1 MSTSIDRDDSKR
13 LMVFAGRASQDLGQ
27 RIAARLGI
35 ELGDVRLETFANGE
49 IYVRFEESVRGAD
62 VFLVQSTSRPVND
75 SLVELLI
82 MINAA
87 KLASAH
93 RITAVIPW
101 YGYSRQDKKSAPRE
115 PITAKLIADVLE
127 AAGVDRV
134 LTMDL
139 HAGQVQG
146 FFNVPV
152 DHMTALPMF
161 VDHFKE
167 RVYGGDIAERMVV
180 VSPDAGRAK
189 LANHFAERLG
199 ATLAVLTKQRPD
211 HNEAEITLLI
221 GDVAGR
227 CAVLIDDMIDT
238 AGTLCA
244 GAQVVKD
251 AGATRVFAAATHA
264 LLSGAAVEQAARLGD
279 RGGGPHRHRPPA
291 GCGRRGGDV
300 PGAVGRSDPRRLGPQ
315 RLRRR
320 VRQRDLRRGEPALL
334 GSERR
339 ARPPT
344 RGRTIKTS
352 GQLYS
357 SAHQSRW
364 PSTSSRGASP
374 RLGAPM
380 TRISRPSGPAS

>member
-27 RIAARLGI
+27 RIANRLGI
-35 ELGDVRLETFANGE
+35 ELGDITLKTFANGE

-62 VFLVQSTSRPVND
+62 VFLVQSTTRPVND
-75 SLVELLI
+75 SLMELLI

-115 PITAKLIADVLE
+115 PITAKLIADLLQ

-146 FFNVPV
+146 FFQVPV

-161 VDHFKE
+161 VDHFRE
-167 RVYGGDIAERMVV
+167 RAYEGDLTERLVV

-199 ATLAVLTKQRPD
+199 ATLAVLTKQRPN
-211 HNEAEITLLI
+211 HNEAEVTLLI
-221 GDVAGR
+221 GNVEGR
-227 CAVLIDDMIDT
+227 SAILIDDMIDT

-244 GAQVVKD
+244 GARVVKD
-251 AGATRVFAAATHA
+251 AGATRVFAAATHG
-264 LLSGAAVEQAARLGD
+264 LLSGRAVERLKGSVIEQVVLSDTVPLPEDAPTDLFRVLSVD
-279 RGGGPHRHRPPA
+279 RILADSVHNVFVDESVSAIFA
-291 GCGRRGGDV
+291 G
-300 PGAVGRSDPRRLGPQ
+300 
-315 RLRRR
+315 
-320 VRQRDLRRGEPALL
+320 EN
-334 GSERR
+334 
-339 ARPPT
+339 
-344 RGRTIKTS
+344 
-352 GQLYS
+352 QLF
-357 SAHQSRW
+357 
-364 PSTSSRGASP
+364 
-374 RLGAPM
+374 
-380 TRISRPSGPAS
+380 

>member
-27 RIAARLGI
+27 RIAGRLGI
-35 ELGDVRLETFANGE
+35 ELGEVRLETFANGE

-62 VFLVQSTSRPVND
+62 VFLVQSTSQPVND

-82 MINAA
+82 MIDAA

-115 PITAKLIADVLE
+115 PITAKLIANLLE

-167 RVYGGDIAERMVV
+167 RIFDRDIPEKLVV

-227 CAVLIDDMIDT
+227 CAVLIDDIIDT

-244 GAQVVKD
+244 GARVVKE
-251 AGATRVFAAATHA
+251 AGATRIFAAATHG
-264 LLSGAAVEQAARLGD
+264 LLSGRAVE
-279 RGGGPHRHRPPA
+279 
-291 GCGRRGGDV
+291 
-300 PGAVGRSDPRRLGPQ
+300 
-315 RLRRR
+315 RLRDSVIEEVVLTDTVPMPEEAQALEMFR
-320 VRQRDLRRGEPALL
+320 VLSVDRILADSVHNVFVDESVSAIFAGEN
-334 GSERR
+334 
-339 ARPPT
+339 
-344 RGRTIKTS
+344 
-352 GQLYS
+352 QLF
-357 SAHQSRW
+357 
-364 PSTSSRGASP
+364 
-374 RLGAPM
+374 
-380 TRISRPSGPAS
+380 

>member
-1 MSTSIDRDDSKR
+1 
-13 LMVFAGRASQDLGQ
+13 
-27 RIAARLGI
+27 
-35 ELGDVRLETFANGE
+35 
-49 IYVRFEESVRGAD
+49 
-62 VFLVQSTSRPVND
+62 
-75 SLVELLI
+75 

-115 PITAKLIADVLE
+115 PITAKLIATLLE
-127 AAGVDRV
+127 ASGVDRV

-161 VDHFKE
+161 VDHFRE
-167 RVYGGDIAERMVV
+167 RVYQQQITERLVV

-221 GDVAGR
+221 GDVEGR
-227 CAVLIDDMIDT
+227 AALLIDDMIDT

-244 GAQVVKD
+244 GAKVVQN
-251 AGATRVFAAATHA
+251 AGATRIFAAATHG
-264 LLSGAAVEQAARLGD
+264 LLSGRAVE
-279 RGGGPHRHRPPA
+279 
-291 GCGRRGGDV
+291 
-300 PGAVGRSDPRRLGPQ
+300 
-315 RLRRR
+315 RLRESVISEVVLSDTIPLPEEALDDELFR
-320 VRQRDLRRGEPALL
+320 VLSVDRILADSVHNVFCDESVSAIFEGEN
-334 GSERR
+334 
-339 ARPPT
+339 
-344 RGRTIKTS
+344 
-352 GQLYS
+352 QLF
-357 SAHQSRW
+357 
-364 PSTSSRGASP
+364 
-374 RLGAPM
+374 
-380 TRISRPSGPAS
+380 

>member
-1 MSTSIDRDDSKR
+1 VSTSIDRDDSKR

-27 RIAARLGI
+27 RIAGRLGI
-35 ELGDVRLETFANGE
+35 ELGEVNTETFANGE

-146 FFNVPV
+146 FFDVPV

-161 VDHFKE
+161 VDHFKG
-167 RVYGGDIAERMVV
+167 RVYDGELSERLVV

-227 CAVLIDDMIDT
+227 CAILIDDMIDT
-238 AGTLCA
+238 AGTLVA

-251 AGATRVFAAATHA
+251 AGATRVFAAATHG
-264 LLSGAAVEQAARLGD
+264 LLSGRAVE
-279 RGGGPHRHRPPA
+279 
-291 GCGRRGGDV
+291 
-300 PGAVGRSDPRRLGPQ
+300 
-315 RLRRR
+315 RLRDSVIEEVVLTDTVPLPDEAVALEMFR
-320 VRQRDLRRGEPALL
+320 VLSVDRILADSVHNVFCDESVSAIFAGEN
-334 GSERR
+334 
-339 ARPPT
+339 
-344 RGRTIKTS
+344 
-352 GQLYS
+352 QLF
-357 SAHQSRW
+357 
-364 PSTSSRGASP
+364 
-374 RLGAPM
+374 
-380 TRISRPSGPAS
+380 

>member
-13 LMVFAGRASQDLGQ
+13 LMVFAGRSSQELGR
-27 RIAARLGI
+27 RIAGRLGI
-35 ELGDVRLETFANGE
+35 DLGNVTLKTFANGE

-75 SLVELLI
+75 SLMELLV

-115 PITAKLIADVLE
+115 PITAKLVADLLQ

-146 FFNVPV
+146 FFTVPV

-161 VDHFKE
+161 VDDFKE
-167 RVYGGDIAERMVV
+167 RVYTGDLPERLVV

-221 GDVAGR
+221 GDVKGCVAI
-227 CAVLIDDMIDT
+227 LIDDMIDT

-244 GAQVVKD
+244 GAKVVKN
-251 AGATRVFAAATHA
+251 AGATRVFAAATHG
-264 LLSGAAVEQAARLGD
+264 LLSGMAVERLHESVIEEVIITD
-279 RGGGPHRHRPPA
+279 T
-291 GCGRRGGDV
+291 V
-300 PGAVGRSDPRRLGPQ
+300 PLPDEAVGSDLFRILSVDRILADS
-315 RLRRR
+315 
-320 VRQRDLRRGEPALL
+320 VHNVFVDESVSAIFAGEN
-334 GSERR
+334 
-339 ARPPT
+339 
-344 RGRTIKTS
+344 
-352 GQLYS
+352 QLF
-357 SAHQSRW
+357 
-364 PSTSSRGASP
+364 
-374 RLGAPM
+374 
-380 TRISRPSGPAS
+380 

>member
-1 MSTSIDRDDSKR
+1 VTTSIDREDSKR
-13 LMVFAGRASQDLGQ
+13 LMVFAGRSSQDLGQ
-27 RIAARLGI
+27 RIATRLGI
-35 ELGDVRLETFANGE
+35 DLGAVTLKTFANGE

-62 VFLVQSTSRPVND
+62 VFLVQSTCRPVND
-75 SLVELLI
+75 SLMELLV

-115 PITAKLIADVLE
+115 PITAKLIADLLS

-146 FFNVPV
+146 FFGVPV

-161 VDHFKE
+161 VDDFRE
-167 RVYGGDIAERMVV
+167 RVYQGEVTEKLVV

-221 GDVAGR
+221 GDVEGR
-227 CAVLIDDMIDT
+227 AAILIDDMIDT
-238 AGTLCA
+238 AGTLC
-244 GAQVVKD
+244 G
-251 AGATRVFAAATHA
+251 AATA
-264 LLSGAAVEQAARLGD
+264 LRD
-279 RGGGPHRHRPPA
+279 RGA
-291 GCGRRGGDV
+291 K
-300 PGAVGRSDPRRLGPQ
+300 
-315 RLRRR
+315 R
-320 VRQRDLRRGEPALL
+320 VVACATHGVL
-334 GSERR
+334 
-339 ARPPT
+339 
-344 RGRTIKTS
+344 
-352 GQLYS
+352 
-357 SAHQSRW
+357 
-364 PSTSSRGASP
+364 
-374 RLGAPM
+374 
-380 TRISRPSGPAS
+380 SGPAIKRLVESPIDEVVITDTIPMSEAAKASGKITQVSIARLLGEAIKRIHSSDSVSSLFV

>member
-13 LMVFAGRASQDLGQ
+13 LMVFAGRSSQELGQ
-27 RIAARLGI
+27 RIAGRLGI
-35 ELGDVRLETFANGE
+35 DLGGVTAKTFANGE

-75 SLVELLI
+75 SLMELLI

-115 PITAKLIADVLE
+115 PITARLIADLLS
-127 AAGVDRV
+127 ASGVDRV

-161 VDHFKE
+161 VDDFKD
-167 RVYGGDIAERMVV
+167 RIYRGDLSEPLVV

-211 HNEAEITLLI
+211 HNEAEITFLI
-221 GDVAGR
+221 GDVQGR
-227 CAVLIDDMIDT
+227 AAVLIDDMIDT

-244 GAQVVKD
+244 GAKVVKD
-251 AGATRVFAAATHA
+251 AGATRIFAAATHG
-264 LLSGAAVEQAARLGD
+264 LLSGSAVE
-279 RGGGPHRHRPPA
+279 
-291 GCGRRGGDV
+291 
-300 PGAVGRSDPRRLGPQ
+300 
-315 RLRRR
+315 RLRDSVIEQVVITDTVPLPETAAGSDLFR
-320 VRQRDLRRGEPALL
+320 VLSVDRILADSVHNVFCDESVSAIFAGEN
-334 GSERR
+334 
-339 ARPPT
+339 
-344 RGRTIKTS
+344 
-352 GQLYS
+352 QLF
-357 SAHQSRW
+357 
-364 PSTSSRGASP
+364 
-374 RLGAPM
+374 
-380 TRISRPSGPAS
+380 

>member
-1 MSTSIDRDDSKR
+1 MNTSIDRDDSKR
-13 LMVFAGRASQDLGQ
+13 LMVFAGRSSQELGQ
-27 RIAARLGI
+27 RIAGRLGI
-35 ELGDVRLETFANGE
+35 DLGGVTLKTFANGE

-62 VFLVQSTSRPVND
+62 VFVVQSTCRPVND
-75 SLVELLI
+75 SLMELLI

-115 PITAKLIADVLE
+115 PITARLVADLLN
-127 AAGVDRV
+127 ASGVDRV

-161 VDHFKE
+161 VDDFKD
-167 RVYGGDIAERMVV
+167 RIYRGDLAEPLVV

-211 HNEAEITLLI
+211 HNEAEITFLI
-221 GDVAGR
+221 GDVKGR
-227 CAVLIDDMIDT
+227 AAVLIDDMIDT

-244 GAQVVKD
+244 GAKVVKD
-251 AGATRVFAAATHA
+251 AGATRVFAAATHG
-264 LLSGAAVEQAARLGD
+264 LLSGSAVERLTDSVIEQVVITDTVPLPEAAAGTDLFRVLSVD
-279 RGGGPHRHRPPA
+279 RILADSVHNVFCDESVSAIFA
-291 GCGRRGGDV
+291 G
-300 PGAVGRSDPRRLGPQ
+300 
-315 RLRRR
+315 
-320 VRQRDLRRGEPALL
+320 EN
-334 GSERR
+334 
-339 ARPPT
+339 
-344 RGRTIKTS
+344 
-352 GQLYS
+352 QLF
-357 SAHQSRW
+357 
-364 PSTSSRGASP
+364 
-374 RLGAPM
+374 
-380 TRISRPSGPAS
+380 

>member
-13 LMVFAGRASQDLGQ
+13 LMVFAGRASQDLGR
-27 RIAARLGI
+27 RIAGRLGI
-35 ELGDVRLETFANGE
+35 ELGEVRLETFANGE

-82 MINAA
+82 MIDAA

-115 PITAKLIADVLE
+115 PITAKLIANLLE

-161 VDHFKE
+161 VDHFQNRLDDGE
-167 RVYGGDIAERMVV
+167 IAERLVV

-227 CAVLIDDMIDT
+227 CAILIDDIIDT

-244 GAQVVKD
+244 GARVVKE
-251 AGATRVFAAATHA
+251 AGATKVFAAATHG
-264 LLSGAAVEQAARLGD
+264 LLSGRAVERLDESVIEEVVLTDTVPLPDAAASMEMFRVLSVQ
-279 RGGGPHRHRPPA
+279 P
-291 GCGRRGGDV
+291 
-300 PGAVGRSDPRRLGPQ
+300 DPRGLGAQ
-315 RLRRR
+315 RLR
-320 VRQRDLRRGEPALL
+320 
-334 GSERR
+334 
-339 ARPPT
+339 
-344 RGRTIKTS
+344 
-352 GQLYS
+352 
-357 SAHQSRW
+357 
-364 PSTSSRGASP
+364 
-374 RLGAPM
+374 
-380 TRISRPSGPAS
+380 

>member
-1 MSTSIDRDDSKR
+1 VTTSIDRDDSKR
-13 LMVFAGRASQDLGQ
+13 LMVFAGRSSQDLGQ
-27 RIAARLGI
+27 RIATRLGI
-35 ELGDVRLETFANGE
+35 DLGAVTLKTFANGE

-62 VFLVQSTSRPVND
+62 VFLVQSTCRPVND
-75 SLVELLI
+75 SLMELLV

-115 PITAKLIADVLE
+115 PITAKLIADLLQ

-146 FFNVPV
+146 FFTVPV

-161 VDHFKE
+161 VDDFRE
-167 RVYGGDIAERMVV
+167 RVFQGEVSEKLVV

-221 GDVAGR
+221 GDVEGR
-227 CAVLIDDMIDT
+227 AAILIDDMIDT

-244 GAQVVKD
+244 GAKVVKD
-251 AGATRVFAAATHA
+251 AGATRIFAAATHG
-264 LLSGAAVEQAARLGD
+264 LLSGRAVERLEESVIEQVVISDTVPLPDEAAESELFRVISVD
-279 RGGGPHRHRPPA
+279 RILADSVHNVFCDESVSAIFA
-291 GCGRRGGDV
+291 G
-300 PGAVGRSDPRRLGPQ
+300 
-315 RLRRR
+315 
-320 VRQRDLRRGEPALL
+320 EN
-334 GSERR
+334 
-339 ARPPT
+339 
-344 RGRTIKTS
+344 
-352 GQLYS
+352 QLF
-357 SAHQSRW
+357 
-364 PSTSSRGASP
+364 
-374 RLGAPM
+374 
-380 TRISRPSGPAS
+380 

>member
-1 MSTSIDRDDSKR
+1 VSTSIDREDSKR
-13 LMVFAGRASQDLGQ
+13 LMVFAGRSSQELGQ
-27 RIAARLGI
+27 RIAGRLGI
-35 ELGDVRLETFANGE
+35 DLGAVTLKTFANGE
-49 IYVRFEESVRGAD
+49 IYVKFEESVRGAD

-75 SLVELLI
+75 SLMELLI

-115 PITAKLIADVLE
+115 PITAKLIADLLS

-146 FFNVPV
+146 FFGVPV

-161 VDHFKE
+161 VDDFRE
-167 RVYGGDIAERMVV
+167 RVYQGEVTERLVV

-221 GDVAGR
+221 GDVEGR
-227 CAVLIDDMIDT
+227 AAILIDDMIDT

-244 GAQVVKD
+244 GAKVVAD
-251 AGATRVFAAATHA
+251 AGATRIFAAATHG
-264 LLSGAAVEQAARLGD
+264 LLSGRAVE
-279 RGGGPHRHRPPA
+279 
-291 GCGRRGGDV
+291 
-300 PGAVGRSDPRRLGPQ
+300 
-315 RLRRR
+315 RLRESVIEQVVISDTVPLPPEAADSDLFR
-320 VRQRDLRRGEPALL
+320 VLSVDRILADSVHNVFCDESVSAIFAGEN
-334 GSERR
+334 
-339 ARPPT
+339 
-344 RGRTIKTS
+344 
-352 GQLYS
+352 QLF
-357 SAHQSRW
+357 
-364 PSTSSRGASP
+364 
-374 RLGAPM
+374 
-380 TRISRPSGPAS
+380 

>member
-1 MSTSIDRDDSKR
+1 VTTSIDRDDSKR
-13 LMVFAGRASQDLGQ
+13 LMVFAGRASQELGQ

-49 IYVRFEESVRGAD
+49 IYVRYEESVRGAD

-75 SLVELLI
+75 SLIELLI

-115 PITAKLIADVLE
+115 PITAKLVAELLE

-161 VDHFKE
+161 VDHFRE
-167 RVYGGDIAERMVV
+167 RVYDGDIAERLVV

-227 CAVLIDDMIDT
+227 CAILIDDIIDT
-238 AGTLCA
+238 AGTLGA
-244 GAQVVKD
+244 GARVVKD

-264 LLSGAAVEQAARLGD
+264 LLSDSAVE
-279 RGGGPHRHRPPA
+279 
-291 GCGRRGGDV
+291 
-300 PGAVGRSDPRRLGPQ
+300 
-315 RLRRR
+315 RLRESVIEEVVLTDTVPLPGQAIEAEMFR
-320 VRQRDLRRGEPALL
+320 VLSVDRILADSVHNVFVDESVSAIFAGEN
-334 GSERR
+334 
-339 ARPPT
+339 
-344 RGRTIKTS
+344 
-352 GQLYS
+352 QLF
-357 SAHQSRW
+357 
-364 PSTSSRGASP
+364 
-374 RLGAPM
+374 
-380 TRISRPSGPAS
+380 

>member
-1 MSTSIDRDDSKR
+1 MSTSIDREDSKR
-13 LMVFAGRASQDLGQ
+13 LMVFAGRSSQDLGQ
-27 RIAARLGI
+27 RIAGRLGI
-35 ELGDVRLETFANGE
+35 DLGSVTLKTFANGE
-49 IYVRFEESVRGAD
+49 IYVKFEESVRGAD

-75 SLVELLI
+75 SLMELLI

-115 PITAKLIADVLE
+115 PITAKLIADLLS

-134 LTMDL
+134 ITMDL

-146 FFNVPV
+146 FFGVPV

-161 VDHFKE
+161 VDDFRE
-167 RVYGGDIAERMVV
+167 RVYQGEVTERLVV

-221 GDVAGR
+221 GDVEGR
-227 CAVLIDDMIDT
+227 AAILIDDMIDT

-244 GAQVVKD
+244 GAKVVAD
-251 AGATRVFAAATHA
+251 AGATRIFAAATHG
-264 LLSGAAVEQAARLGD
+264 LLSGRAVE
-279 RGGGPHRHRPPA
+279 
-291 GCGRRGGDV
+291 
-300 PGAVGRSDPRRLGPQ
+300 
-315 RLRRR
+315 RLRESVIEQVVISDTVPLPPEAADSELFR
-320 VRQRDLRRGEPALL
+320 VLSVDRILADSVHNVFCDESVSAIFAGEN
-334 GSERR
+334 
-339 ARPPT
+339 
-344 RGRTIKTS
+344 
-352 GQLYS
+352 QLF
-357 SAHQSRW
+357 
-364 PSTSSRGASP
+364 
-374 RLGAPM
+374 
-380 TRISRPSGPAS
+380 

>member
-13 LMVFAGRASQDLGQ
+13 LMVFAGRSSQDLGQ
-27 RIAARLGI
+27 RIATRLGI
-35 ELGDVRLETFANGE
+35 DLGAVDLKTGANGE
-49 IYVRFEESVRGAD
+49 IYVRFKESVRGAD
-62 VFLVQSTSRPVND
+62 VFLVQSTCRPVND
-75 SLVELLI
+75 SLMELLI

-115 PITAKLIADVLE
+115 PITARLIADLLN
-127 AAGVDRV
+127 ASGVDRV

-146 FFNVPV
+146 FFGVPV

-161 VDHFKE
+161 VDDFKG
-167 RVYGGDIAERMVV
+167 RIYQGDLSEPLVV

-221 GDVAGR
+221 GDVTGR
-227 CAVLIDDMIDT
+227 AAVLIDDMIDT

-244 GAQVVKD
+244 GAKVVKD
-251 AGATRVFAAATHA
+251 AGATRIFAAATHG
-264 LLSGAAVEQAARLGD
+264 LLSGRAVERLRESVIEQVVITD
-279 RGGGPHRHRPPA
+279 T
-291 GCGRRGGDV
+291 V
-300 PGAVGRSDPRRLGPQ
+300 PLPEEAVGSDLF
-315 RLRRR
+315 R
-320 VRQRDLRRGEPALL
+320 VLSVAKILADSVHNVFCDESVSAIFAGEN
-334 GSERR
+334 
-339 ARPPT
+339 
-344 RGRTIKTS
+344 
-352 GQLYS
+352 QLF
-357 SAHQSRW
+357 
-364 PSTSSRGASP
+364 
-374 RLGAPM
+374 
-380 TRISRPSGPAS
+380 

>member
-1 MSTSIDRDDSKR
+1 MNTSIDRDDSKR

-27 RIAARLGI
+27 RIAGRLGI
-35 ELGDVRLETFANGE
+35 DLGAVTLKTFANGE

-75 SLVELLI
+75 SLMELLV

-115 PITAKLIADVLE
+115 PITAKLIATLLE
-127 AAGVDRV
+127 ASGVDRV

-161 VDHFKE
+161 VDHFRE
-167 RVYGGDIAERMVV
+167 RVYQQQITERLVV

-221 GDVAGR
+221 GDVEGR
-227 CAVLIDDMIDT
+227 AALLIDDMIDT

-244 GAQVVKD
+244 GAKVVRD
-251 AGATRVFAAATHA
+251 AGATRIFAAATHG
-264 LLSGAAVEQAARLGD
+264 LLSGRAVE
-279 RGGGPHRHRPPA
+279 
-291 GCGRRGGDV
+291 
-300 PGAVGRSDPRRLGPQ
+300 
-315 RLRRR
+315 RLRESVISEVVLSDTIPLPEEAADDEMFR
-320 VRQRDLRRGEPALL
+320 VLSVDRILADSVHNVFCDESVSAIFEGEN
-334 GSERR
+334 
-339 ARPPT
+339 
-344 RGRTIKTS
+344 
-352 GQLYS
+352 QLF
-357 SAHQSRW
+357 
-364 PSTSSRGASP
+364 
-374 RLGAPM
+374 
-380 TRISRPSGPAS
+380 